1 MRLPSVSL
9 FFAAGIL
16 LPLFCM
22 VAEASEPV
30 MVSNCMDLAEPRNSE
45 VVAAA
50 PAATEVVP
58 VAAEKVVP
66 EAAEK
71 VAPEAALPSP
81 VPTPLDARHLAD
93 ERTYRDVFRILSTPN
108 PCSDFYGG
116 PAKASTAFNQ
126 FARQLKRGRLDDP
139 KIALRMS
146 GNYTNYQ
153 DHATGVAYRIFDRA
167 TINTDGPVTG
177 RAVSMQVGRYPGH
190 TPQAR
195 ALVLLHELGHLV
207 REPNGDWLLAND
219 GDDIE
224 KSTRNTR
231 VVEAHCAEQLKAI
244 RD

>member
-16 LPLFCM
+16 LPLFCIG
-22 VAEASEPV
+22 AEASEPV
-30 MVSNCMDLAEPRNSE
+30 LVSNCMDLAEPKNPG

-50 PAATEVVP
+50 PAGEEVVP
-58 VAAEKVVP
+58 K
-66 EAAEK
+66 
-71 VAPEAALPSP
+71 AALPSP
-81 VPTPLDARHLAD
+81 VPTPLDAHHLAD
-93 ERTYRDVFRILSTPN
+93 QQTYQDVFRILSTPN

-116 PAKASTAFNQ
+116 PARAATAFNQ

-153 DHATGVAYRIFDRA
+153 DFATGAAYRLFDKA

-207 REPNGDWLLAND
+207 REPKGGWLLAND
-219 GDDIE
+219 GDDFE

-231 VVEAHCAEQLKAI
+231 VVEAHCAEQLEAI
-244 RD
+244 RR